1 MKHKKIDFGLLSL
14 KPNSSQENS
23 GLTAKLIQTMAWFTP
38 RQAPEIGFWHDMQL
52 LLKNF
57 EQITYLDMFIS

>member
-38 RQAPEIGFWHDMQL
+38 RQAPRNRVLTWYAVIIEKFRTDYIFG
-52 LLKNF
+52 
-57 EQITYLDMFIS
+57 YV